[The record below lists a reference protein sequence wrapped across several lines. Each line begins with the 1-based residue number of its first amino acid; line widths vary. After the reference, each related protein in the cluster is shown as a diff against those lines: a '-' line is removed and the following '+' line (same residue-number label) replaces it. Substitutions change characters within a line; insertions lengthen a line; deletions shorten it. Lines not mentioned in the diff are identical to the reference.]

1 MRVAPLIKGYRGD
14 ALCFYPIVCKT
25 HPQWPALFLTDLKT
39 HIPINN
45 DRDSSSLPAATEDL
59 LS

>member
-14 ALCFYPIVCKT
+14 ALCFHPIVCKT
-25 HPQWPALFLTDLKT
+25 RQQCPALFLTDLKT

-45 DRDSSSLPAATEDL
+45 DRDS
-59 LS
+59 